1 MKLPLVLLLA
11 PSGAANAAAPAVSID
26 VAAGTGVYTVSVGG
40 QAFYQSPSAG
50 VQVCVAGNRS
60 SAKLAGAP
68 VAAQGTDGFGA
79 WTGETASYSLDGGAT
94 TAVQLT
100 FQHYAASPEVAV
112 ATATFPS
119 GLDTS
124 NCGPNTQ
131 LSTAFPSF
139 DTAAAKAASL
149 HTLSWR
155 GEVISETVAAM
166 GLGNLGA
173 NGLDCGP
180 VASTDPASG
189 NTLVFS
195 SLTAHKILPQATTR
209 AGVCVVGHSCWSW
222 LHSKMPGR
230 VDEEDVDDCDRGV
243 VVSVVACPQV
253 LDGPGCGDPPHPR
266 RLHLLRRVLRHRRR
280 VHCRHV

>member
-1 MKLPLVLLLA
+1 MEGIVLACSSLASLEMMLPLLMLLA
-11 PSGAANAAAPAVSID
+11 PSAAAAAAPAPAVSID
-26 VAAGTGVYTVSVGG
+26 VAADTGVYTVSVGG
-40 QAFYQSPSAG
+40 QAFYQSPATG

-60 SAKLAGAP
+60 KATLVGAP
-68 VAAQGTDGFGA
+68 SATKGTDGFGA

-100 FQHYAASPEVAV
+100 FQHYAAAPEIAV

-124 NCGPNTQ
+124 NCGSNTQ

-155 GEVISETVAAM
+155 GEVISHTVAAL

-189 NTLVFS
+189 NTLVWS
-195 SLTAHKILPQATTR
+195 SLTAHKILPQATG
-209 AGVCVVGHSCWSW
+209 AGVCVVRVCRSASC
-222 LHSKMPGR
+222 
-230 VDEEDVDDCDRGV
+230 
-243 VVSVVACPQV
+243 
-253 LDGPGCGDPPHPR
+253 
-266 RLHLLRRVLRHRRR
+266 
-280 VHCRHV
+280 